1 MKTIQQRAVEYTAMR
16 RDYQL
21 MQDAYIAGASSIML
35 ELKTVLSVSEEQYLR
50 DNLEKMIKFLEGE
63 K

>member
-1 MKTIQQRAVEYTAMR
+1 
-16 RDYQL
+16 
-21 MQDAYIAGASSIML
+21 ML

>member
-1 MKTIQQRAVEYTAMR
+1 MR